1 MATIQTWKTKYG
13 TSYRASIYVQGRRES
28 ATFDSRAKALAWAE
42 ETAALLRAGKPLPG
56 ELPAN
61 DLRLNEAVE
70 KYTMAVA
77 PRKKANTRRLDQEIG
92 GRLIR
97 YFDGKSLQTIT
108 SKDIAAYRDYR
119 LQQVGPSSVIQDL
132 SFLSCMY
139 RMARIEWGLDVNDP
153 GAEIRRPSA
162 PKNRLSLLTPK
173 QIDPLL
179 DYCCV
184 SKSEKLYCYVLLL
197 LHTAMRPSEGAGL
210 RWEQVLIGQG
220 MIDLTET
227 KTDPRRVPMT
237 QTINKMFERMK
248 TASEGEND
256 YVFLPPGN
264 EYRDQPHRYF
274 RRSFGNA
281 CRYAGIS
288 NFTLYGLRHSAA
300 SYLIMHGVDIRTVAE
315 IMGHKNISQTMKY
328 THFLDDH
335 KLNAIGAIDKLGR

>member
-42 ETAALLRAGKPLPG
+42 ETAALLRSGQPLPG

-61 DLRLNEAVE
+61 DMRFNEAVE

-77 PRKKANTRRLDQEIG
+77 PRKKRNTQRLDQEIG

-97 YFDGKSLQTIT
+97 YFEGRSLQTIT

-162 PKNRLSLLTPK
+162 PKNRLFLLTPK
-173 QIDPLL
+173 QIDTLSTTAAFPNPKNSIATSSCSCTRPCALQKARA
-179 DYCCV
+179 CV
-184 SKSEKLYCYVLLL
+184 G
-197 LHTAMRPSEGAGL
+197 TR
-210 RWEQVLIGQG
+210 
-220 MIDLTET
+220 
-227 KTDPRRVPMT
+227 
-237 QTINKMFERMK
+237 F
-248 TASEGEND
+248 
-256 YVFLPPGN
+256 
-264 EYRDQPHRYF
+264 
-274 RRSFGNA
+274 
-281 CRYAGIS
+281 
-288 NFTLYGLRHSAA
+288 
-300 SYLIMHGVDIRTVAE
+300 
-315 IMGHKNISQTMKY
+315 
-328 THFLDDH
+328 
-335 KLNAIGAIDKLGR
+335 